1 MGSKQ
6 KAGVKNFDEGLRR
19 LCVASFFFQK
29 YTSVCLCR
37 TAGETLVSRWQKLRG
52 KEVSLS

>member
-19 LCVASFFFQK
+19 LCVASIFFK
-29 YTSVCLCR
+29 NIPMCVC
-37 TAGETLVSRWQKLRG
+37 AEEQVKL
-52 KEVSLS
+52 